1 MGIVKKVQFPF
12 SAAGRILF
20 IRNAN
25 LLLCCVEQKGKSRHM
40 EGKQSGHLVC
50 QPAGIRQR
58 SCTAGTGKTRRDD
71 QTVLARDNGVADV
84 WRQVPS
90 VERAE
95 ELARARIAHVRK
107 LAVLRANGLGDFLF
121 VLPALEALHAAYPQ
135 AELVL
140 LALSWHAAFLSQRP
154 SPVDRV
160 IEVPPYSG
168 ISTDPQERIDQ
179 TRVSRFF
186 QTMRQEGFDLACQ
199 FHGGGHFSNP
209 FVRQLG
215 ARVTIGLKAEDA
227 VPLDRWIPY
236 SYFQVEYLRYL
247 EVVALAGAASCDP
260 EPHVTVTARDRAE
273 AEHVLPETSR
283 PLAILHPGARDLG
296 RRWPAEKFASV
307 GDVLAQDGL
316 QIAITGTLD
325 EQEVVT
331 RMEEEMQMPGVN
343 LCGRLTLGGLAALL
357 ARSRVVVANDTGTLH
372 LAHAVGARTVGIYWC
387 FNVIT
392 AAPVSRLRH
401 RPLVSWQLNCP
412 VCGCDR
418 SRGHCSHTAS
428 FVSSVSTDEVIAAAR
443 DLLHL

>member
-1 MGIVKKVQFPF
+1 MH
-12 SAAGRILF
+12 LM
-20 IRNAN
+20 
-25 LLLCCVEQKGKSRHM
+25 C
-40 EGKQSGHLVC
+40 QSK
-50 QPAGIRQR
+50 GIRQI
-58 SCTAGTGKTRRDD
+58 SCAAEVDGMQRDD
-71 QTVLARDNGVADV
+71 QAVLARGNGAGDV
-84 WRQVPS
+84 WNQVS
-90 VERAE
+90 SAERDE
-95 ELARARIAHVRK
+95 VLARARIAHVRK
-107 LAVLRANGLGDFLF
+107 LAVLRANSLGDFLF

-140 LALSWHAAFLSQRP
+140 LALSWHAAFLNQRP

-179 TRVSRFF
+179 VRVRRFF
-186 QTMRQEGFDLACQ
+186 QAMQQEGFDLACQ

-209 FVRQLG
+209 FVQQLG

-260 EPHVTVTARDRAE
+260 EPHVTVTERDRAE
-273 AEHVLPETSR
+273 AEHVLPETPR

-307 GDVLAQDGL
+307 GDVLARDGL
-316 QIAITGTLD
+316 QVAITGTRD
-325 EQEVVT
+325 EQEVVACV
-331 RMEEEMQMPGVN
+331 EEAMQMPGVN
-343 LCGRLTLGGLAALL
+343 LCGRLSLGGLAALL

-392 AAPVSRLRH
+392 AAPVSRQRH
-401 RPLVSWQLNCP
+401 CPLVSWQLDCP

-428 FVSSVSTDEVIAAAR
+428 FISSVSTDEVIAAAR
-443 DLLHL
+443 NLLLL